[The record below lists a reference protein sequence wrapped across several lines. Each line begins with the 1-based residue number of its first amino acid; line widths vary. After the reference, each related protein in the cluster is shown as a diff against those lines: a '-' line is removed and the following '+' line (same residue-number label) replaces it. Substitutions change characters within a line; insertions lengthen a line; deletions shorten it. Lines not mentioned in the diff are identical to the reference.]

1 MSAQPPPEPRIR
13 FLTLVPILAV
23 LIALGF
29 VWYARNKAPRVAAGQ
44 LIRETGVYTA
54 PGGTAVLTLRKL
66 QGNDRISVDVSA
78 QPGTPEASSA
88 SWEIDGTQP
97 WLFTFDADDKLWGY
111 SPDQGPHSVGTTP
124 TANAFTS
131 IGIHGGWAGI
141 PEPFLQALPT
151 KSRDIYQE
159 WRAGQDTAAPQ

>member
-1 MSAQPPPEPRIR
+1 MSNQPPPEPRIR

-54 PGGTAVLTLRKL
+54 PRGTAVLTLRKL
-66 QGNDRISVDVSA
+66 EGNDRISVDVSA
-78 QPGTPEASSA
+78 QPGTLEASIA

-131 IGIHGGWAGI
+131 IGIHGGWSGI
-141 PEPFLQALPT
+141 PESFLQALPT
-151 KSRDIYQE
+151 KSRDVYHE
-159 WRAGQDTAAPQ
+159 WRAGQDTTDR